1 MNNKAL
7 NITYN
12 KTKLAYLPAILWMI
26 VIFCFSHQSASQSS
40 NLSGGVLGYV
50 TDIIKNNLN
59 IAINED
65 LLHTVIRKGAHFTE
79 YLILAVF
86 VMFGL
91 RKNNVSKPVMKCIL
105 ICAFYAMTDEFHQ
118 LFVEGRSGRVFDVMV
133 DTSGAAVGS
142 IIYKTI
148 AKRI

>member
-1 MNNKAL
+1 MEKFKA
-7 NITYN
+7 
-12 KTKLAYLPAILWMI
+12 KSAYLPAIIWMI

-40 NLSGGVLGYV
+40 NLSGGVLGYII
-50 TDIIKNNLN
+50 DIIKNSLN

-91 RKNNVSKPVMKCIL
+91 KSNNVSNPFFKSVI
-105 ICAFYAMTDEFHQ
+105 ICALYAMTDEFHQ
-118 LFVEGRSGRVFDVMV
+118 LFVAGRSGRVFDVMV
-133 DTSGAAVGS
+133 DTSGAVLGTF
-142 IIYKTI
+142 IYSKIKKT
-148 AKRI
+148 KK

>member
-1 MNNKAL
+1 MEKFKN
-7 NITYN
+7 
-12 KTKLAYLPAILWMI
+12 KLAYLPAIIWMI

-40 NLSGGVLGYV
+40 NLSSGILGYII
-50 TDIIKNNLN
+50 DIIKNSLN

-91 RKNNVSKPVMKCIL
+91 TKNNVSKPFLKSVL
-105 ICAFYAMTDEFHQ
+105 ICSLYAMTDEFHQ
-118 LFVEGRSGRVFDVMV
+118 LFVAGRSGRVFDVMV
-133 DTSGAAVGS
+133 DTSGAALGTF
-142 IIYKTI
+142 IYSKIKLTN
-148 AKRI
+148 K